1 MAGGT
6 ASMAASPVDRALD
19 GVPVGKFQIRVAI
32 LCGIIAMLDGF
43 DTQAI
48 AFVAPVI
55 GRAWGVTPDKFGL
68 IFAAGLAGIM
78 VGQIVLGPLADKY
91 GRRPVI
97 IGCTALFGL
106 LSLATAA
113 VNGWVMLL
121 LLRFLTGIGL
131 GGATPNLITLTCEV
145 APPRARSTM
154 ITAMFAGFPLGAALG
169 GFISSMLIPAFGWQS
184 VFILGGIIPLA
195 LLLILLPGLP
205 ESPHF
210 LHTAGR
216 DPAMLARILARMGV
230 SSTAAQG
237 MAQGVVSDR
246 TSASAPDTHSA
257 SPRIGYRALF
267 TPDIAATTSLLW
279 IAYFCSLLMI
289 YFLMSW
295 LPTVARQSGL
305 PLNTAIIS
313 AVFLNLG
320 GALGGIVLGRVA
332 DSFGAFRTL
341 AVGYAIAGISLALI
355 GFAGNQ
361 AALLMALAFTAG
373 LFTIGG
379 QTAMNAATSQIYPA
393 RIRATGLGG
402 ALAFGRAGSIV
413 GPWIGGVLL
422 VSGWPLSAIFTAVA
436 MPAALIVVISILL
449 SRRLAR

>member
-1 MAGGT
+1 MAGGVGT
-6 ASMAASPVDRALD
+6 KTSSPID
-19 GVPVGKFQIRVAI
+19 GLLNSAPVGGYQIRVAM
-32 LCGIIAMLDGF
+32 LCAVIAMIDGF

-55 GRAWGVTPDKFGL
+55 GREWAITPDKLGL
-68 IFAAGLAGIM
+68 IFAAGLFGIM
-78 VGQIVLGPLADKY
+78 VGQILLGPLADRY

-97 IGCTALFGL
+97 IGCTALFGV

-113 VNGWVMLL
+113 VDDWQMLL

-145 APPRARSTM
+145 APPRSRGTM

-169 GFISSMLIPAFGWQS
+169 GYISSMLIPAFGWQS
-184 VFILGGIIPLA
+184 VFVLGGVIPLV
-195 LLLILLPGLP
+195 LLLVLFPMLP

-210 LHTAGR
+210 LHAKGHNPAALDRILDKILGR
-216 DPAMLARILARMGV
+216 DRPETPPA
-230 SSTAAQG
+230 STGEQAAPK
-237 MAQGVVSDR
+237 
-246 TSASAPDTHSA
+246 ASFA
-257 SPRIGYRALF
+257 ALF
-267 TPDIAATTSLLW
+267 DNGLGSVTLLLW
-279 IAYFCSLLMI
+279 VAYFCSLLMI

-305 PLNTAIIS
+305 ALNTAIIS

-320 GALGGIVLGRVA
+320 GAIGGIALGRVA

-341 AVGYAIAGISLALI
+341 AVGFAIAGISLAGI
-355 GFAGNQ
+355 GLVGNQ
-361 AALLMALAFTAG
+361 ATLLMALAFVAG

-393 RIRATGLGG
+393 HVRATGLGT
-402 ALAFGRAGSIV
+402 ALAVGRAGSIA
-413 GPWIGGVLL
+413 GPWIGGLL
-422 VSGWPLSAIFTAVA
+422 LASDWSLSAIFTVVA
-436 MPAALIVVISILL
+436 MPAALTVIISILL